1 MSEPDTGARRG
12 PAPTKH
18 IDILWA
24 AARLFARQGVAQTT
38 TREIAAEAAT
48 TERTLFKHFAS
59 KEGLVQAVISQ
70 AVLPHLAPTSL
81 DALRRVIE
89 QHGDDFVGWHEALL
103 ASRSEAM
110 AASPELTRLLLVELL
125 RDESLRD
132 RFKQAWQPAVWAP
145 LLGLVQGLQ
154 HEGKLRPDVR
164 AETLVRAFLSL
175 NVGYLVTRHIL
186 APEMHWNDPE
196 ERAALAQVFS
206 AGAAGPASA

>member
-1 MSEPDTGARRG
+1 MSEPDSSARRG

-38 TREIAAEAAT
+38 TREIAAEAST

-59 KEGLVQAVISQ
+59 KEGLVEAVISQ

-89 QHGDDFVGWHEALL
+89 QHGDDFIAWHEALL

-125 RDESLRD
+125 RDESLRQ
-132 RFKQAWQPAVWAP
+132 RFEEVWRPAVWAP
-145 LLGLVQGLQ
+145 LLGLVQRLQ
-154 HEGKLRPDVR
+154 REGKLRRDIR

-175 NVGYLVTRHIL
+175 NVGYLVTRHVL
-186 APEMHWNDPE
+186 APDVAWNDAE
-196 ERAALAQVFS
+196 ERAALARLFS
-206 AGAAGPASA
+206 DGASSR